1 MNANDKCLMS
11 ALDSVDILLISV
23 QASLTAAD
31 MISVRAS
38 IAVGD
43 SRGDST

>member
-23 QASLTAAD
+23 RASLTAAD
-31 MISVRAS
+31 MIGVRAFFVS
-38 IAVGD
+38 AWLFRDV
-43 SRGDST
+43 